1 MSGLRLRRAAPSD
14 RTALTG
20 LLCGLSPESSYQ
32 RFQAALGPV
41 PRSSVLDA
49 LLPERPR
56 GGAMLAYVGP
66 ELVGHG
72 VWRRAGTTPV
82 AEIGIVVADAHQGRA
97 VGTALVEALVADL
110 AAQGVDRLEVFATAT
125 NDAVARMVA
134 RLAPDAVREREG
146 ATVTYCVPVPPG
158 RRVRTV
164 A

>member
-1 MSGLRLRRAAPSD
+1 MSALRLRRADLAD
-14 RTALTG
+14 RAALTAL
-20 LLCGLSPESSYQ
+20 LRGLSPESSYR
-32 RFQAALGPV
+32 RFQAALGPT
-41 PRSSVLDA
+41 PRASVLDA
-49 LLPERPR
+49 LLPEPPR
-56 GGAMLAYVGP
+56 GGAMLAWVGP

-72 VWRRAGTTPV
+72 VWRRAGATPV

-110 AAQGVDRLEVFATAT
+110 ATQGVEQLEVFATAT
-125 NDAVARMVA
+125 NEAVARMVA

-146 ATVTYCVPVPPG
+146 ATVTYLFPVPAG